1 MATMLKRVVHPG
13 EILKDELEER
23 GVSPASFARQ
33 IDVPANRISQI
44 LAAKRAVTGDSA
56 LRFGHWFGMD
66 PQFWLNLQA
75 QYDLALAEQQVGEK
89 IRALPTAAVTEG

>member
-1 MATMLKRVVHPG
+1 MLKRAVHPG
-13 EILKDELEER
+13 DVLRDELEER

-44 LAAKRAVTGDSA
+44 LAGTRAVTGDSA

-75 QYDLALAEQQVGEK
+75 QYELAVAKRVVGAK
-89 IRALPTAAVTEG
+89 IRALPTAAGGE

>member
-1 MATMLKRVVHPG
+1 MLKRAVHPG
-13 EILKDELEER
+13 DVLRDELEER
-23 GVSPASFARQ
+23 GISAASFARQ

-44 LAAKRAVTGDSA
+44 LAGKRAVTGDSA

-75 QYDLALAEQQVGEK
+75 QYELAVAERSVGAQ
-89 IRALPTAAVTEG
+89 IRALPIAGGGE